1 MPEKKLGYVCTFKK
15 HHPDKQTVI
24 KPFAFS
30 QSCRDAMTTYQMIY
44 HVKNCGQAE
53 HTIKWCDTAE
63 QAAWIAKNYCDKF
76 DFKLIDVIPNE
87 T

>member
-1 MPEKKLGYVCTFKK
+1 
-15 HHPDKQTVI
+15 
-24 KPFAFS
+24 
-30 QSCRDAMTTYQMIY
+30 MTTYKMIY

-87 T
+87 A